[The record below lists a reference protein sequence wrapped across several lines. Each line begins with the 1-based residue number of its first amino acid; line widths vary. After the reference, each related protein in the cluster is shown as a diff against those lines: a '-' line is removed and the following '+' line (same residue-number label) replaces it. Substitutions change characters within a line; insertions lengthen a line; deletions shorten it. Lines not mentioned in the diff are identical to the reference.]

1 MGLGRL
7 ISEGDAVTADEKAR
21 AVERLRA
28 ELEAAEEEVRR
39 LARALAQ
46 LTAVNRDPHRFFE
59 NWP

>member
-1 MGLGRL
+1 M
-7 ISEGDAVTADEKAR
+7 TADENAR